1 MSARTSDGAWPRVAF
16 QGERGAY
23 SEDAILAR
31 WGSAATPV
39 PARENLDVALAVER
53 GLADRGVLAV
63 ENTLAG
69 SVVAS
74 YDALVATDVHVVG
87 EIVIP
92 IHHSLLAPRG
102 ATLETLRMVESHP
115 IALAQ
120 CRRFLAAHPH
130 IEARAAYDTAGA
142 ARAAAERG
150 DVTRGAIAGRAAAWH
165 FELSVLATDIEDR
178 PDNQTRFVVLA
189 REPEPLPAGVPA
201 RTALVV
207 ETDDVPGAL
216 LRVLEPFATAGIDL
230 SKIESRPT
238 GTPWTYRFF
247 LDLEHEGGD
256 PAAARALGALGA
268 VTRSM
273 RVLGTFARHDA
284 DVPAPATEESAH
296 G

>member
-1 MSARTSDGAWPRVAF
+1 MSAGASPRVAF

-31 WGSAATPV
+31 WGSAARPV

-53 GLADRGVLAV
+53 GLADYGVLAV

-74 YDALVATDVHVVG
+74 YDALAATNVVVTG

-92 IHHSLLAPRG
+92 IHHCLLAPAG
-102 ATLETLRMVESHP
+102 ATVATLRSVESHP

-130 IEARAAYDTAGA
+130 VEPRASYDTGGA
-142 ARAAAERG
+142 ARAVADRG

-165 FELSVLATDIEDR
+165 FELSVLATGIEDR

-189 REPEPLPAGVPA
+189 REPEPLAIGTPA
-201 RTALVV
+201 RTALIV

-216 LRVLEPFATAGIDL
+216 LRVLEPFATAGLNL
-230 SKIESRPT
+230 SKLESRPT
-238 GTPWTYRFF
+238 GTPWAYRFF
-247 LDLEHEGGD
+247 LELEHDAGD
-256 PAAARALGALGA
+256 PAAARALDSLRA
-268 VTRSM
+268 VTRSL
-273 RVLGTFARHDA
+273 RLLGSFARDDA
-284 DVPAPATEESAH
+284 AVMEPAMEERAH